1 MKKHVFHNIDTYEL
15 GVCARQYLFVKH
27 LKKFDGQGT
36 EFSEGV
42 VSFVTDDSYF
52 ASLGHGK
59 DYACLEK
66 GAIDLYAQ
74 HGDID
79 DPEVIGWALR
89 ASSTGIHGKFADGYT
104 PPLECKMKVLPIKD
118 ICLDSAEVWMP
129 FLASDP
135 IRYTGKIVEL
145 PKESVMD
152 SIIFEVDE
160 PNIIGIHKGIEG
172 SVIVQDGKIAAVV
185 RSMNGKHLE
194 CVSAE
199 LVAADLFRTM
209 YEQSFIGEI

>member
-1 MKKHVFHNIDTYEL
+1 MKQHEFHNIDTYEL

-42 VSFVTDDSYF
+42 ASFVTDDGYF
-52 ASLGHGK
+52 ASLGHSK
-59 DYACLEK
+59 DHAYLEK

-79 DPEVIGWALR
+79 EPELIGWALR
-89 ASSTGIHGKFADGYT
+89 TASTGIHGKFADGYA
-104 PPLECKMKVLPIKD
+104 PPMECKMKVLPMKELS
-118 ICLDSAEVWMP
+118 LDSAEVWMP

-135 IRYTGKIVEL
+135 IRYTGKIIAL
-145 PKESVMD
+145 PQKNVMD
-152 SIIFEVDE
+152 SIMFEADE

-172 SVIVQDGKIAAVV
+172 SVIVQGGKAAAIV
-185 RSMNGKHLE
+185 RRVNGKQLE

-199 LVAADLFRTM
+199 LVAVDLFRMM
-209 YEQSFIGEI
+209 YEQSFAEEE